1 MGLLDSAIVIIV
13 VFSGLLGLY
22 WGFIRQALSLFGLLA
37 GLALARAHT
46 VEVADLLSSVLSN
59 YALAQV
65 IAFILIML
73 SVSAAAS
80 LLASLLRTF
89 MGLLFLGWLDHA
101 IGAILGI
108 AQGAL
113 LCAAILLV
121 AHAIPDASWQP
132 VLQESTLAPLLMATV
147 GSLIMPLLPGFI
159 GVHATTT
166 IYTLH

>member
-1 MGLLDSAIVIIV
+1 M
-13 VFSGLLGLY
+13 
-22 WGFIRQALSLFGLLA
+22 
-37 GLALARAHT
+37 LAL
-46 VEVADLLSSVLSN
+46 
-59 YALAQV
+59 V

-80 LLASLLRTF
+80 LLASLLRNF

-108 AQGAL
+108 VQGAL

-121 AHAIPDASWQP
+121 AQVFPDASWQP
-132 VLQESTLAPLLMATV
+132 ALQQSSLAPLLIATA
-147 GSLIMPLLPGFI
+147 GALITPLLPGFI
-159 GVHATTT
+159 SLHATTT

>member
-1 MGLLDSAIVIIV
+1 MVDIVIVIIV

-22 WGFIRQALSLFGLLA
+22 WGIIRQALSLFGLLA

-59 YALAQV
+59 YLLAQV

-80 LLASLLRTF
+80 LLASLLRTV

-101 IGAILGI
+101 LGAILGI
-108 AQGAL
+108 AQGVL
-113 LCAAILLV
+113 LCAAVLLV

-132 VLQESTLAPLLMATV
+132 ALQESAIAPLLMATV
-147 GSLIMPLLPGFI
+147 GSLITPLLPGFI
-159 GVHATTT
+159 SVHATTT